1 MLYTAIMALLAAFVA
16 KWSNNLL
23 GQALTERPLVAGL
36 IAGLFLGDVQTG
48 VLVGAALEAVFLGI
62 VDVGGSVTAEP
73 VTATVLAVA
82 FVSTM
87 GMEQGTAVALA
98 VPIGLLG
105 GLVYSVIHL
114 SISSLAAPLIEKAAA
129 TGDPKKVNLVWFVGG
144 GIKHFIV
151 AVPTFLGVLLGAEPM
166 SVVMNQIPD
175 QVIAGLTASG
185 SLLPA
190 VGMAMLM
197 KMLWDNKIAIYWFLG
212 FILVAYMG
220 LGTVGV
226 AAFGAVIVTLV
237 VMNDLDAMKKEKA
250 SIAAGT
256 VAADEEEDFFA

>member
-1 MLYTAIMALLAAFVA
+1 MLYTATMALLAAFVA

-48 VLVGAALEAVFLGI
+48 VLVGAALEAVFLGM

-151 AVPTFLGVLLGAEPM
+151 AVPTFLGILLGAEPM
-166 SVVMNQIPD
+166 SVAMNQIPD

-197 KMLWDNKIAIYWFLG
+197 KMLWNNKIAIYRFLG

-250 SIAAGT
+250 SIPLT
-256 VAADEEEDFFA
+256 RRRTSSHE

>member
-1 MLYTAIMALLAAFVA
+1 MLYTATMALLAAFVV

-48 VLVGAALEAVFLGI
+48 VLVGAALEAVFLGM

-82 FVSTM
+82 FVSAM

-114 SISSLAAPLIEKAAA
+114 SLSSLAAPLIERAAA
-129 TGDPKKVNLVWFVGG
+129 TGDPKKVNLVWFAGG
-144 GIKHFIV
+144 GIKHLLV
-151 AVPTFLGVLLGAEPM
+151 AIPTFLGVLLGAEPM
-166 SVVMNQIPD
+166 SVVMNQIPS

-190 VGMAMLM
+190 IGMAMLM

-237 VMNDLDAMKKEKA
+237 VINDLDEMKKSKA
-250 SIAAGT
+250 AIATNAG
-256 VAADEEEDFFA
+256 AADEEDFFA

>member
-1 MLYTAIMALLAAFVA
+1 M
-16 KWSNNLL
+16 
-23 GQALTERPLVAGL
+23 
-36 IAGLFLGDVQTG
+36 
-48 VLVGAALEAVFLGI
+48 LVGAALEAVFLGM

-105 GLVYSVIHL
+105 GLVYSVI
-114 SISSLAAPLIEKAAA
+114 APLIEKAAA

-197 KMLWDNKIAIYWFLG
+197 KMLWNNKIAIYWFLG

>member
-1 MLYTAIMALLAAFVA
+1 M
-16 KWSNNLL
+16 
-23 GQALTERPLVAGL
+23 
-36 IAGLFLGDVQTG
+36 
-48 VLVGAALEAVFLGI
+48 
-62 VDVGGSVTAEP
+62 
-73 VTATVLAVA
+73 A

>member
-1 MLYTAIMALLAAFVA
+1 MLYTATMALLAAFVA

-48 VLVGAALEAVFLGI
+48 VLVGAALEAVFLGM

-151 AVPTFLGVLLGAEPM
+151 AVPTFLGILLGAEPM

-197 KMLWDNKIAIYWFLG
+197 KMLWNNKIAIYWFLG

-237 VMNDLDAMKKEKA
+237 VMNDLDAMKKAKA

>member
-48 VLVGAALEAVFLGI
+48 VLVGAALEAVFLGM

-98 VPIGLLG
+98 VPI

>member
-48 VLVGAALEAVFLGI
+48 VLVGAALEAVFLGM

-98 VPIGLLG
+98 VLG